1 MCYNERPKNMKV
13 KIGASQFSCI
23 KDNVKENINKSLD
36 LASKAV
42 SQKVNVFLLQE
53 LFQTQYFCST
63 QNSKFFDLAITFP
76 DNEIFEVFSNF
87 CKHHEIVIPI
97 SFFERYGQNYFNSL
111 VLIDSKGK
119 LSDIYRKSHIPDGP
133 GYNEKFYFTP
143 GNTGFKVFDTKY
155 GKIGCGICWDQWFPE
170 SARSMTLLGA
180 DMIFYPTAI
189 GSEPQDPNLNSKK
202 HWENVM
208 IGHSAANQIPIIA
221 SNRIGEEIEDDIK
234 INFYGGSFIT
244 DHLGNIQ
251 SQMDSDTEGVISYE
265 INVDE
270 IRKFRQSWGNFRDR
284 RPDLYK
290 KICDF

>member
-1 MCYNERPKNMKV
+1 MKI
-13 KIGASQFSCI
+13 KIGTSQFSCI
-23 KDNVKENINKSLD
+23 KDNVKENMNKSLD
-36 LASKAV
+36 LASKAA

-76 DNEIFEVFSNF
+76 NSEIFEVFSNF
-87 CKHHEIVIPI
+87 CKHHKIVIPI
-97 SFFERYGQNYFNSL
+97 SFFEKYGQNYFNSL

-143 GNTGFKVFDTKY
+143 GNTGFKVFDTEY

-170 SARSMTLLGA
+170 CARSMTLLGA
-180 DMIFYPTAI
+180 DMILYPTAI

-208 IGHSAANQIPIIA
+208 IGHSAANQIPIIS

-244 DHLGNIQ
+244 DHLGSIQ
-251 SQMDSDTEGVISYE
+251 AQMDSVTEGVISHE

-270 IRKFRQSWGNFRDR
+270 IRKFRQSWGNFMDR

>member
-1 MCYNERPKNMKV
+1 MCYNECPKDMKI
-13 KIGASQFSCI
+13 KIGTSQFSCI
-23 KDNVKENINKSLD
+23 KDNLKENINKSLD
-36 LASKAV
+36 LASKAA

-76 DNEIFEVFSNF
+76 NSEIFEVFSNF
-87 CKHHEIVIPI
+87 CKHHKIVIPI
-97 SFFERYGQNYFNSL
+97 SFFEKYGQNYFNSL

-143 GNTGFKVFDTKY
+143 GNTGFKVFDTEY

-170 SARSMTLLGA
+170 CARSMTLLGA
-180 DMIFYPTAI
+180 DMILYPTAI

-208 IGHSAANQIPIIA
+208 IGHSAANQIPIIS

-244 DHLGNIQ
+244 DHLGSIQ
-251 SQMDSDTEGVISYE
+251 AQMDSVTEGVISHE

>member
-1 MCYNERPKNMKV
+1 MKI
-13 KIGASQFSCI
+13 KIGTSQFSCI
-23 KDNVKENINKSLD
+23 KDNVKENMNKSLD
-36 LASKAV
+36 LASKAA

-76 DNEIFEVFSNF
+76 NSEIFEVFSNF
-87 CKHHEIVIPI
+87 CKYHKIVIPI
-97 SFFERYGQNYFNSL
+97 SFFEKYGQNYFNSL
-111 VLIDSKGK
+111 VLIDSKGE

-143 GNTGFKVFDTKY
+143 GNTGFKVFDTEY

-170 SARSMTLLGA
+170 CARSMTLLGA
-180 DMIFYPTAI
+180 DMILYPTAI

-208 IGHSAANQIPIIA
+208 IGHSAANQIPIIS

-244 DHLGNIQ
+244 DHLGSIQ
-251 SQMDSDTEGVISYE
+251 AQMDSVTEGVISHE

>member
-1 MCYNERPKNMKV
+1 MTI
-13 KIGASQFSCI
+13 KIGTSQFSCI

-63 QNSKFFDLAITFP
+63 QNSKFFDLAISFP

-87 CKHHEIVIPI
+87 CKHHKIVIPI
-97 SFFERYGQNYFNSL
+97 SFFEKYGQNYFNSL
-111 VLIDSKGK
+111 VLIDSNGK

-143 GNTGFKVFDTKY
+143 GNTGFKVFNTEY

-170 SARSMTLLGA
+170 CARSMTLSGA
-180 DMIFYPTAI
+180 DIILYPTAI

-208 IGHSAANQIPIIA
+208 IGHSAANQIPIVA

-251 SQMDSDTEGVISYE
+251 AQMDSSTEGVISYE

>member
-1 MCYNERPKNMKV
+1 MCYNECPKDMKI
-13 KIGASQFSCI
+13 KIGTSQFSCI
-23 KDNVKENINKSLD
+23 KDNVKENMNKSLE
-36 LASKAV
+36 LASKAA

-76 DNEIFEVFSNF
+76 NSEIFEVFSNF
-87 CKHHEIVIPI
+87 CKHHKIVIPI
-97 SFFERYGQNYFNSL
+97 SFFEKYGQNYFNSL
-111 VLIDSKGK
+111 VLIDSKGE

-143 GNTGFKVFDTKY
+143 GNTGFKVFDTEY

-170 SARSMTLLGA
+170 CARSMTLLGA
-180 DMIFYPTAI
+180 DMILYPTAI

-208 IGHSAANQIPIIA
+208 IGHSAANQIPIIS

-244 DHLGNIQ
+244 DHLGSIQ
-251 SQMDSDTEGVISYE
+251 AQMDSVTEGVISHE

>member
-1 MCYNERPKNMKV
+1 LCYNEFPKDMKI
-13 KIGASQFSCI
+13 KIGTSQFSCI
-23 KDNVKENINKSLD
+23 KDNVKENMNKSLD
-36 LASKAV
+36 LASKAA

-76 DNEIFEVFSNF
+76 NSEIFEVFSNF
-87 CKHHEIVIPI
+87 CKHHKIVIPI
-97 SFFERYGQNYFNSL
+97 SFFEKYGQNYFNSL

-143 GNTGFKVFDTKY
+143 GNTGFKVFDTEY

-170 SARSMTLLGA
+170 CARSMTLLGA
-180 DMIFYPTAI
+180 DMILYPTAI

-208 IGHSAANQIPIIA
+208 IGHSAANQIPIIS

-244 DHLGNIQ
+244 DHLGSIQ
-251 SQMDSDTEGVISYE
+251 AQMDSVTEGVISHE

>member
-1 MCYNERPKNMKV
+1 MKI
-13 KIGASQFSCI
+13 KIGTSQFSCI
-23 KDNVKENINKSLD
+23 KDNVKENMNKSLE
-36 LASKAV
+36 LASKAA

-76 DNEIFEVFSNF
+76 NSEIFEVFSNF
-87 CKHHEIVIPI
+87 CKHHKIVIPI
-97 SFFERYGQNYFNSL
+97 SFFEKYGQNYFNSL
-111 VLIDSKGK
+111 VLIDSKGE

-143 GNTGFKVFDTKY
+143 GNTGFKVFDTEY

-170 SARSMTLLGA
+170 CARSMTLLGA
-180 DMIFYPTAI
+180 DMILYPTAI

-202 HWENVM
+202 HWENVI
-208 IGHSAANQIPIIA
+208 IGHSAANQIPIIS

-244 DHLGNIQ
+244 DHLGSIQ
-251 SQMDSDTEGVISYE
+251 AQMDSVTEGVISHD

>member
-1 MCYNERPKNMKV
+1 MKI
-13 KIGASQFSCI
+13 KIGTSQFSCI

-76 DNEIFEVFSNF
+76 NSEIFEVFSNF
-87 CKHHEIVIPI
+87 CKHHKIVIPI
-97 SFFERYGQNYFNSL
+97 SFFEKYGQNYFNSL
-111 VLIDSKGK
+111 VLIDSKGE

-143 GNTGFKVFDTKY
+143 GNTGFKVFDTEY

-170 SARSMTLLGA
+170 CARSMTLLGA
-180 DMIFYPTAI
+180 DMILYPTAI
-189 GSEPQDPNLNSKK
+189 GSEPQDPNLNSKR

-208 IGHSAANQIPIIA
+208 IGHAAANQIPIIS

-244 DHLGNIQ
+244 DHLGSIQ
-251 SQMDSDTEGVISYE
+251 AQMDSVTEGVISHE

-270 IRKFRQSWGNFRDR
+270 TRKFRQSWGNFRDR

>member
-1 MCYNERPKNMKV
+1 MKI
-13 KIGASQFSCI
+13 KIGTSQFSCI
-23 KDNVKENINKSLD
+23 KDNVKENMNKSLD
-36 LASKAV
+36 LASKAA

-76 DNEIFEVFSNF
+76 NSEIFEVFSNF
-87 CKHHEIVIPI
+87 CKHHKIVIPI
-97 SFFERYGQNYFNSL
+97 SFFQKYGQNYFNSL
-111 VLIDSKGK
+111 VLIDSKGE

-143 GNTGFKVFDTKY
+143 GNTGFKVFDTEY

-170 SARSMTLLGA
+170 CARSMTLLGA
-180 DMIFYPTAI
+180 DMILYPTAI

-208 IGHSAANQIPIIA
+208 IGHSAANQIPIIS

-244 DHLGNIQ
+244 DHLGSIQ
-251 SQMDSDTEGVISYE
+251 AQMDSVTEGVIFHE

>member
-1 MCYNERPKNMKV
+1 MTI
-13 KIGASQFSCI
+13 KIGTSQFSCI

-63 QNSKFFDLAITFP
+63 QNSKFFDLAISFP

-87 CKHHEIVIPI
+87 CKHHKIVIPI
-97 SFFERYGQNYFNSL
+97 SFFEKYGQNYFNSL
-111 VLIDSKGK
+111 VLIDSNGR

-143 GNTGFKVFDTKY
+143 GNTGFKVFNTEY

-170 SARSMTLLGA
+170 CARSMTLLGA
-180 DMIFYPTAI
+180 DIILYPTAI

-208 IGHSAANQIPIIA
+208 IGHSAANQIPIVA

-251 SQMDSDTEGVISYE
+251 AQMDSSTEGVISYE

>member
-1 MCYNERPKNMKV
+1 MKI
-13 KIGASQFSCI
+13 KIGTSQFSCI

-36 LASKAV
+36 LASKAA

-76 DNEIFEVFSNF
+76 NSEIFEVFSNF
-87 CKHHEIVIPI
+87 CKHHKIVIPV
-97 SFFERYGQNYFNSL
+97 SFFEKYGQNYFNSL
-111 VLIDSKGK
+111 VLVNSKGE
-119 LSDIYRKSHIPDGP
+119 LSDIYRKSHIPEGP

-143 GNTGFKVFDTKY
+143 GNTGFKVFDTEY

-170 SARSMTLLGA
+170 CARSMTLLGA
-180 DMIFYPTAI
+180 DMILYPTAI

-208 IGHSAANQIPIIA
+208 IGHSAANQIPIIS

-244 DHLGNIQ
+244 DHLGSIQ
-251 SQMDSDTEGVISYE
+251 AQMDSVTEGVISHD

>member
-1 MCYNERPKNMKV
+1 MCYNECPKDMKI
-13 KIGASQFSCI
+13 KIGTSQFSCI

-36 LASKAV
+36 LASKAA

-76 DNEIFEVFSNF
+76 NSEIFEVFSNF
-87 CKHHEIVIPI
+87 CKHHKIVIPI
-97 SFFERYGQNYFNSL
+97 SFFEKYGQNYFNSL
-111 VLIDSKGK
+111 VLIDSKGE

-143 GNTGFKVFDTKY
+143 GNTGFKVFDTEY

-170 SARSMTLLGA
+170 CARSMTLLGA
-180 DMIFYPTAI
+180 DMILYPTAI

-208 IGHSAANQIPIIA
+208 IGHSAANQIPIIS

-244 DHLGNIQ
+244 NHLGSIQ
-251 SQMDSDTEGVISYE
+251 AQMDSVTEGVISHE

>member
-1 MCYNERPKNMKV
+1 MKI
-13 KIGASQFSCI
+13 KIGTSQFSCI
-23 KDNVKENINKSLD
+23 KDNVKENMNKSLD
-36 LASKAV
+36 LASKAA

-76 DNEIFEVFSNF
+76 NSEIFEIFSNF
-87 CKHHEIVIPI
+87 CKHHKIVIPI
-97 SFFERYGQNYFNSL
+97 SFFEKYGQNYFNSL

-143 GNTGFKVFDTKY
+143 GNTGFKVFDTEY

-170 SARSMTLLGA
+170 CARSMTLLGA
-180 DMIFYPTAI
+180 DMILYPTAI

-208 IGHSAANQIPIIA
+208 IGHSAANQIPIIS

-244 DHLGNIQ
+244 DHLGSIQ
-251 SQMDSDTEGVISYE
+251 AQMDSVTEGVISHE

>member
-1 MCYNERPKNMKV
+1 MTI
-13 KIGASQFSCI
+13 KIGTSQFSCI

-36 LASKAV
+36 LASQAV

-63 QNSKFFDLAITFP
+63 QNSKFFDLAISFP

-87 CKHHEIVIPI
+87 CKHHKIVIPI
-97 SFFERYGQNYFNSL
+97 SFFEKYGQNYFNSL
-111 VLIDSKGK
+111 VLIDSNGK

-143 GNTGFKVFDTKY
+143 GNTGFKVFNTEY

-170 SARSMTLLGA
+170 CARSMTLMGA
-180 DMIFYPTAI
+180 DILLYPTAI
-189 GSEPQDPNLNSKK
+189 GSKPHDPNINSKL
-202 HWENVM
+202 HWQNVM
-208 IGHSAANQIPIIA
+208 IGHSAANQIPVIA
-221 SNRIGEEIEDDIK
+221 SNRIGIETEQDISLT
-234 INFYGGSFIT
+234 FYGSSFIT
-244 DHLGNIQ
+244 DHMGNIIKTMDEKSEGII
-251 SQMDSDTEGVISYE
+251 SQEFDLEE
-265 INVDE
+265 I
-270 IRKFRQSWGNFRDR
+270 KKYRQSWGNFRDR

>member
-1 MCYNERPKNMKV
+1 LCYNECPKDMKI
-13 KIGASQFSCI
+13 KIGTSQFSCI
-23 KDNVKENINKSLD
+23 KDNVKENMNKSLD
-36 LASKAV
+36 LASKAA

-76 DNEIFEVFSNF
+76 DSEIFEVFSNF
-87 CKHHEIVIPI
+87 CKHHKIVIPI
-97 SFFERYGQNYFNSL
+97 SFFEKYGQNYFNSL
-111 VLIDSKGK
+111 VLIDSKGE

-143 GNTGFKVFDTKY
+143 GNTGFKVFDTEY

-170 SARSMTLLGA
+170 CARSMTLLGA
-180 DMIFYPTAI
+180 DMILYPTAI

-208 IGHSAANQIPIIA
+208 IGHSAANQIPIIS

-244 DHLGNIQ
+244 DHLGSIQ
-251 SQMDSDTEGVISYE
+251 AQMDSVTEGVISHE

>member
-1 MCYNERPKNMKV
+1 MII
-13 KIGASQFSCI
+13 KIGTSQFSCI

-63 QNSKFFDLAITFP
+63 QNSKFFDLAISFP
-76 DNEIFEVFSNF
+76 DNEIFEVYSNF
-87 CKHHEIVIPI
+87 CKHHKIVIPI
-97 SFFERYGQNYFNSL
+97 SFFEKYGQNYFNSL
-111 VLIDSKGK
+111 VLIDSNGR

-143 GNTGFKVFDTKY
+143 GNTGFKVFNTEY

-170 SARSMTLLGA
+170 CARSMTLLGA
-180 DMIFYPTAI
+180 DIILYPTAI

-208 IGHSAANQIPIIA
+208 IGHSAANQIPIVA
-221 SNRIGEEIEDDIK
+221 SNRIGEEVEDDIK

-251 SQMDSDTEGVISYE
+251 AQMDSSTEGVISHE

>member
-1 MCYNERPKNMKV
+1 MTI
-13 KIGASQFSCI
+13 KIGTSQFSCI

-36 LASKAV
+36 LASQAV

-63 QNSKFFDLAITFP
+63 QNSKFFDLAISFP

-87 CKHHEIVIPI
+87 CKHHKIVIPI
-97 SFFERYGQNYFNSL
+97 SFFEKYGQNYFNSL
-111 VLIDSKGK
+111 VLIDSNGK

-143 GNTGFKVFDTKY
+143 GNTGFKVFNTEY

-170 SARSMTLLGA
+170 CARSMTLMGA
-180 DMIFYPTAI
+180 DILLYPTAI
-189 GSEPQDPNLNSKK
+189 GSEPQDPNINSKL
-202 HWENVM
+202 HWQNVM
-208 IGHSAANQIPIIA
+208 IGHSAANQIPVIA
-221 SNRIGEEIEDDIK
+221 SNRIGIETEQDISLT
-234 INFYGGSFIT
+234 FYGSSFIT
-244 DHLGNIQ
+244 DHMGNIIKTMDEKSEGII
-251 SQMDSDTEGVISYE
+251 SQEFDLEE
-265 INVDE
+265 I
-270 IRKFRQSWGNFRDR
+270 KKYRQSWGNFRDR

>member
-1 MCYNERPKNMKV
+1 MKI
-13 KIGASQFSCI
+13 KIGTSQFSCI
-23 KDNVKENINKSLD
+23 KDNVKENMNKSLD
-36 LASKAV
+36 LASKAA

-76 DNEIFEVFSNF
+76 NSEIFEVFSNF
-87 CKHHEIVIPI
+87 CKHHKIVIPI
-97 SFFERYGQNYFNSL
+97 SFFEKYGQNYFNSL

-143 GNTGFKVFDTKY
+143 GNTGFKVFDTEY

-170 SARSMTLLGA
+170 CARSMTLLGA
-180 DMIFYPTAI
+180 DMILYPTAI

-208 IGHSAANQIPIIA
+208 IGHSAANQIPIIS
-221 SNRIGEEIEDDIK
+221 SNRIGKEIEDDIK

-244 DHLGNIQ
+244 DHLGSIQ
-251 SQMDSDTEGVISYE
+251 AQMDSVTEGVISHE

>member
-1 MCYNERPKNMKV
+1 MKI
-13 KIGASQFSCI
+13 KIGTSQFSCI
-23 KDNVKENINKSLD
+23 KDNVKENMNKSLD
-36 LASKAV
+36 LASKAA

-76 DNEIFEVFSNF
+76 NSEIFEVFSNF
-87 CKHHEIVIPI
+87 CKHHKIVIPV
-97 SFFERYGQNYFNSL
+97 SFFEKYGQNYFNSL

-143 GNTGFKVFDTKY
+143 GNTGFKVFDTEY

-170 SARSMTLLGA
+170 CARSMTLLGA
-180 DMIFYPTAI
+180 DMILYPTAI

-208 IGHSAANQIPIIA
+208 IGHSAANQIPIIS

-244 DHLGNIQ
+244 DHLGSIQ
-251 SQMDSDTEGVISYE
+251 AQMDSVTEGVISHE

>member
-1 MCYNERPKNMKV
+1 MKI
-13 KIGASQFSCI
+13 KIGTSQFSCI
-23 KDNVKENINKSLD
+23 KDNVKENMNKSLD
-36 LASKAV
+36 LASKAA

-76 DNEIFEVFSNF
+76 NSEIFEVFSNF
-87 CKHHEIVIPI
+87 CKHHKIVIPI
-97 SFFERYGQNYFNSL
+97 SFFEKYGQNYFNSL
-111 VLIDSKGK
+111 VLIDSKGE

-143 GNTGFKVFDTKY
+143 GNTGFKVFDTEY
-155 GKIGCGICWDQWFPE
+155 GKVGCGICWDQWFPE
-170 SARSMTLLGA
+170 CARSMTLLGA
-180 DMIFYPTAI
+180 DMILYPTAI

-208 IGHSAANQIPIIA
+208 IGHSAANQIPIIS

-244 DHLGNIQ
+244 DHLGSIQ
-251 SQMDSDTEGVISYE
+251 AQMDSVTEGFISHE

>member
-1 MCYNERPKNMKV
+1 MKI
-13 KIGASQFSCI
+13 KIGTSQFSCI
-23 KDNVKENINKSLD
+23 KDNVKENMNKSLD
-36 LASKAV
+36 LASKAA

-76 DNEIFEVFSNF
+76 NSEIFEVFSNF
-87 CKHHEIVIPI
+87 CKHHKIVIPI
-97 SFFERYGQNYFNSL
+97 SFFEKYGQNYFNSL
-111 VLIDSKGK
+111 VLVNSKGE

-143 GNTGFKVFDTKY
+143 GNTGFKVFDTEY

-170 SARSMTLLGA
+170 CARSMTLLGA
-180 DMIFYPTAI
+180 DMILYPTAI

-208 IGHSAANQIPIIA
+208 IGHSAANQIPIIS

-244 DHLGNIQ
+244 DHLGSIQ
-251 SQMDSDTEGVISYE
+251 AQMDSVTEGVISHE

>member
-1 MCYNERPKNMKV
+1 MKI
-13 KIGASQFSCI
+13 KIGTSQFSCI
-23 KDNVKENINKSLD
+23 KDNVKENMNKSLD

-76 DNEIFEVFSNF
+76 NSEIFEVFSNF
-87 CKHHEIVIPI
+87 CKHHKIVIPI
-97 SFFERYGQNYFNSL
+97 SFFEKYGQNYFNSL
-111 VLIDSKGK
+111 VLIDSKGE

-143 GNTGFKVFDTKY
+143 GNTGFKVFDTEY

-170 SARSMTLLGA
+170 CARSMTLLGA
-180 DMIFYPTAI
+180 DMILYPTAI

-208 IGHSAANQIPIIA
+208 IGHSAANQIPIIS

-244 DHLGNIQ
+244 DHLGSIQ
-251 SQMDSDTEGVISYE
+251 AQMDSVTEGVISYD

>member
-1 MCYNERPKNMKV
+1 MKI
-13 KIGASQFSCI
+13 KIGTSQFSCI

-36 LASKAV
+36 LASKAA

-76 DNEIFEVFSNF
+76 NSEIFEVFSNF
-87 CKHHEIVIPI
+87 CKHHKIVIPI
-97 SFFERYGQNYFNSL
+97 SFFEKYGQNYFNSL
-111 VLIDSKGK
+111 VLIDSKGE

-143 GNTGFKVFDTKY
+143 GDTGFKVFDTEY

-170 SARSMTLLGA
+170 CARSMTLLGA
-180 DMIFYPTAI
+180 DMILYPTAI

-208 IGHSAANQIPIIA
+208 IGHSAANQIPIIS

-244 DHLGNIQ
+244 DHLGSIQ
-251 SQMDSDTEGVISYE
+251 AQMDSVTEGVISHE

-270 IRKFRQSWGNFRDR
+270 IRKFRHSWGNFRDR

>member
-1 MCYNERPKNMKV
+1 MKI
-13 KIGASQFSCI
+13 KIGTSQFSCI
-23 KDNVKENINKSLD
+23 KDNVKENMNKSLE
-36 LASKAV
+36 LASKAA

-76 DNEIFEVFSNF
+76 NSEIFEVFSNF
-87 CKHHEIVIPI
+87 CKHHKIVIPI
-97 SFFERYGQNYFNSL
+97 SFFEKYGQNYFNSL

-143 GNTGFKVFDTKY
+143 GNTGFKVFDTEY

-170 SARSMTLLGA
+170 CARSMTLLGA
-180 DMIFYPTAI
+180 DMILYPTAI

-208 IGHSAANQIPIIA
+208 IGHSAANQIPIIS

-244 DHLGNIQ
+244 DHLGSIQ
-251 SQMDSDTEGVISYE
+251 TQMDSVTEGVISHE

>member
-1 MCYNERPKNMKV
+1 MTI
-13 KIGASQFSCI
+13 KIGTSQFSCI
-23 KDNVKENINKSLD
+23 KDNVKENINRSLD

-63 QNSKFFDLAITFP
+63 QNSKFFDLAISFP

-87 CKHHEIVIPI
+87 CKHHKIVIPI
-97 SFFERYGQNYFNSL
+97 SFFEKYGQNYFNSL
-111 VLIDSKGK
+111 VLIDSNGR

-143 GNTGFKVFDTKY
+143 GNTGFKVFNTEY

-170 SARSMTLLGA
+170 CARSMTLLGA
-180 DMIFYPTAI
+180 DIILYPTAI

-208 IGHSAANQIPIIA
+208 IGHSAANQIPIVA

-251 SQMDSDTEGVISYE
+251 TQMDSSTEGVISHE

-270 IRKFRQSWGNFRDR
+270 IRKFRQSLGNFRDR

>member
-1 MCYNERPKNMKV
+1 MCYNERPKDMKV

-36 LASKAV
+36 LAFKAV

>member
-1 MCYNERPKNMKV
+1 MCYNECPKNMTI
-13 KIGASQFSCI
+13 KIGTSQFSCI

-36 LASKAV
+36 LASQAV

-63 QNSKFFDLAITFP
+63 QNSKFFDLAISFP

-87 CKHHEIVIPI
+87 CKHHKIVIPI
-97 SFFERYGQNYFNSL
+97 SFFEKYGQNYFNSL
-111 VLIDSKGK
+111 VLIDSNGK

-143 GNTGFKVFDTKY
+143 GNTGFKVFNTEY

-170 SARSMTLLGA
+170 CARSMTLLGA
-180 DMIFYPTAI
+180 DIILYPTAI

-208 IGHSAANQIPIIA
+208 IGHSAANQIPIVA

-251 SQMDSDTEGVISYE
+251 AQMDSSTKGVISHE